1 MQFYFPRS
9 MYFTR
14 CSPIDIPIDDW
25 KNKKKGYE
33 LKCLPTAKMFLL
45 DFLLYSTWIV
55 TRSYLNTDKMY
66 I

>member
-1 MQFYFPRS
+1 MQFYFSRS

-45 DFLLYSTWIV
+45 DFLRRGL
-55 TRSYLNTDKMY
+55 
-66 I
+66 